1 MAAPSTATRQL
12 WTPEQ
17 LAEALQVSR
26 KTVYRR
32 IQAGDIT
39 ARRVGGRLLRIPAA
53 VVAELLEA

>member
-1 MAAPSTATRQL
+1 VTAPPIASRPI

-17 LAEALQVSR
+17 LAEVLQVSR

-32 IQAGDIT
+32 IHAGDIY
-39 ARRVGGRLLRIPAA
+39 AKRIGRMLRIPAA